1 MVSTTYDRGSYSIY
15 SSAPLSVVSH
25 VPPAPALIPADTTG
39 TPLSTII
46 DQDAPSAGTSPTTEE
61 TQASVIHQG
70 VEEQIQGN
78 QNAQFD
84 NDPFIKK
91 ITPESSFEESSSR
104 EVIPSNLYQKTNR
117 LIISSP
123 A

>member
-1 MVSTTYDRGSYSIY
+1 MIADRISSITVDILANLELRSLIALSIY
-15 SSAPLSVVSH
+15 SVDRTPLLALPSVVSH
-25 VPPAPALIPADTTG
+25 VPPAPAIIPVDTTG

-46 DQDAPSAGTSPTTEE
+46 DQDAPSASTSPTTEE

-84 NDPFIKK
+84 NDPFHQKNY
-91 ITPESSFEESSSR
+91 SR
-104 EVIPSNLYQKTNR
+104 IEF
-117 LIISSP
+117 
-123 A
+123 